1 MNQPCLPVPRRR
13 KRTDDG
19 EVEVSF
25 DNIESMDAMEY
36 MAAVMQQASAMP
48 EIFIAQ
54 QSTGTSTTI
63 EPTARSSTS
72 IVHDQQRR
80 DHVPIEGSAAS
91 IQYLI
96 SDRTAV
102 VPPPTALH
110 LPSWNCRAWVDG
122 TLANF
127 SNLRLYLEHCRRE
140 GVGGKLTE
148 RIPVPSMKDRS
159 GWHVFCLGHD
169 EARGN
174 VGSYFEDKDDDDDM
188 EKMEMVDSDRESWW
202 NNVPPNGHEPSVD
215 IVLQMDQVMVR
226 RVLAYMAHYAQ
237 QGWAVS
243 VQRTAWLYALLS
255 RLERPIHRDDAA
267 TLFGLLKHVTQLRS
281 KVLNPESQREELA
294 RYNVLICIL
303 GLYFE
308 QGGGYHNIFAY

>member
-19 EVEVSF
+19 EGKATF

-48 EIFIAQ
+48 EIF
-54 QSTGTSTTI
+54 
-63 EPTARSSTS
+63 TAVQSSTRTAPS
-72 IVHDQQRR
+72 AVQTATTTLQHQQRR

-91 IQYLI
+91 IMYLI

-102 VPPPTALH
+102 YPPPTERH
-110 LPSWNCRAWVDG
+110 LPSNCRTWVDG

-127 SNLRLYLEHCRRE
+127 SSLRLYLEHCRRE

-148 RIPVPSMKDRS
+148 RILVPSMKDRS
-159 GWHVFCLGHD
+159 GWHVFCLGQD

-174 VGSYFEDKDDDDDM
+174 VGSYFEDKEDNDDM
-188 EKMEMVDSDRESWW
+188 AMMDPLDSDRESSWS
-202 NNVPPNGHEPSVD
+202 NSVPPRGHDPSIDV
-215 IVLQMDQVMVR
+215 VLQMDQVMVR
-226 RVLAYMAHYAQ
+226 RVLAHMAHYAQ
-237 QGWAVS
+237 HGWAVS

-267 TLFGLLKHVTQLRS
+267 TMFGLLKHVTHLRS
-281 KVLNPESQREELA
+281 QVLNPESQRGELA

-308 QGGGYHNIFAY
+308 QGGGYHNIFTC